1 MLKLTMAIENYD
13 RTGALI
19 HGKVN
24 PDGIDPII
32 ISTQSSE
39 RHFRM
44 LRNWE
49 FDVCELSMSS
59 YLMAKDQGLPIVAIP
74 VFPRRLFPHSF
85 IYCNLEA
92 GIREPEDLR
101 ERRVGIGMYQV
112 TMAMLAKGFLQHEY
126 GLSPESIHW
135 VTGREELLSFEKP
148 ENVRID
154 RANGD
159 ATLEAMLMKGE
170 IVARVQPDTI
180 PSLESQPQR
189 VRRLFPNFRE
199 LEIQWYR
206 KTGIFP
212 IMHVIALKAEMAER
226 HPWIGHSIM
235 MAFEKAKHLSYEYLK
250 HPANNSL
257 VWSRTL
263 LEEQGQILGGD
274 PFPYGLKPNRN
285 AVEQLIQF
293 SYEQGLTKR
302 RADVDDLFLKL
313 EI

>member
-1 MLKLTMAIENYD
+1 MAIENYD

-19 HGKVN
+19 HGMVR
-24 PDGIDPII
+24 PEGIDPVI
-32 ISTQSSE
+32 ISTQSAD

-44 LRNWE
+44 MRNWE
-49 FDVCELSMSS
+49 FDVCELSMSA

-92 GIREPEDLR
+92 GIHEPEDLR
-101 ERRVGIGMYQV
+101 GRRVGIGMYQV
-112 TMAMLAKGFLQHEY
+112 TMSMLAKGFLQHEY
-126 GLSPESIHW
+126 GISVESINW
-135 VTGREELLSFEKP
+135 VTGREELLPFEKP
-148 ENVRID
+148 LNVKID

-159 ATLEAMLMKGE
+159 AALETMLMKGE
-170 IVARVQPDTI
+170 IAARIQPDTI
-180 PSLESQPQR
+180 PSLECQPPR
-189 VRRLFPNFRE
+189 VSRLFPNFRE
-199 LEIQWYR
+199 LEIQWYG

-212 IMHVIALKAEMAER
+212 IMHVIALKAEIADR
-226 HPWIGHSIM
+226 HPWIGQSIM
-235 MAFEKAKHLSYEYLK
+235 TAFEKAKHLSYEYLK

-263 LEEQGQILGGD
+263 LEEQEQILGLD
-274 PFPYGLKPNRN
+274 PFPYGLKPNRS

-302 RADVDDLFLKL
+302 KTDVEDLFLKL
-313 EI
+313 DT

>member
-1 MLKLTMAIENYD
+1 MAIENYD
-13 RTGALI
+13 RTEALI
-19 HGKVN
+19 HGTVR
-24 PDGIDPII
+24 PEGIDPVI
-32 ISTQSSE
+32 ISTQSGD

-101 ERRVGIGMYQV
+101 GRRVGIGMYQV
-112 TMAMLAKGFLQHEY
+112 TMSMLAKGFLQHEY
-126 GLSPESIHW
+126 GISPESIDW
-135 VTGREELLSFEKP
+135 VTGREELLPFEKP
-148 ENVRID
+148 LNVKID

-159 ATLEAMLMKGE
+159 AALETMLMKGE
-170 IVARVQPDTI
+170 IAARIQPDTI
-180 PSLESQPQR
+180 PSLESQPPQ
-189 VRRLFPNFRE
+189 VSRLFPNFRE
-199 LEIQWYR
+199 LEIQWYG

-212 IMHVIALKAEMAER
+212 IMHVIALKTEIAER
-226 HPWIGHSIM
+226 HPWIGQSIM
-235 MAFEKAKHLSYEYLK
+235 EAFEKAKHLSYEYLK

-263 LEEQGQILGGD
+263 LEEQGQILGLD
-274 PFPYGLKPNRN
+274 PFPYGLESNRS
-285 AVEQLIQF
+285 AVEQLTQF

-302 RADVDDLFLKL
+302 KTDVDDIFLKL
-313 EI
+313 DT